1 MTYSEDITNITLH
14 IITIAVF
21 ITILFFTY
29 GSYLEEKTI
38 EKQMDYVTV
47 DLIGDIKVLSPE
59 LSLVLKQKLS
69 NVKPPDMRAADDAV
83 KEHNKEIVTNAS
95 ITIGVSAAFF
105 ILFVA
110 LMIWYNGLDAKKIV
124 LHNLLA
130 LAVVGF
136 TYFMFSSF
144 IVYNYRSAEPNMVKR
159 SILET
164 LKDYSK

>member
-1 MTYSEDITNITLH
+1 MRSETNITLH

-21 ITILFFTY
+21 IVIIFFTY

-38 EKQMDYVTV
+38 EKQMDYVTD
-47 DLIGDIKVLSPE
+47 DLIGNIKVLAPD

-69 NVKPPDMRAADDAV
+69 NIKPPDMRAADQAV
-83 KEHNKEIVTNAS
+83 QEHNNTIKTNTS
-95 ITIGVSAAFF
+95 ITIGVSALFF
-105 ILFVA
+105 ILFVG
-110 LMIWYNGLDAKKIV
+110 LMIWYYELDGGKIL

-130 LAVVGF
+130 LIVVGL

-164 LKDYSK
+164 LKDFSK